1 MTGAFAF
8 AFMAGA
14 IATANPCGFALL
26 PAYFARRLGTDT
38 ACDGDKLDAV
48 VRAFA
53 VGAVTTCGFLVMFGA
68 MGGAVAL
75 GAYWLT
81 GVLPWAGLVIGLV
94 LAALG
99 LVVLTGRHIGLS
111 LPTRA
116 PTSVRSELASDFL
129 FGIGYGTASLSCTLP
144 IFLAVTGTAITGGLL
159 GSTFSFVAYALGM
172 GTILTALAVA
182 AALTRGSLAAVI
194 GRLLPYAERAS
205 GGLLFLAGVYVAYF
219 WGYTLLAPDLPAE
232 GNVIAIGERL
242 SGALRGWL
250 DGTAGRTVIFGLLI
264 VLGCLMA
271 RVIWRRTSAKATDRG
286 RKPWLVHLR
295 DRSMDQ
301 YPSQTGIEGKM
312 RRSPPHG

>member
-26 PAYFARRLGTDT
+26 PAYFARRLRTDGG
-38 ACDGDKLDAV
+38 GDKLETVA
-48 VRAFA
+48 RAFS
-53 VGAVTTCGFLVMFGA
+53 VGAVTTFGFLVMFGA
-68 MGGAVAL
+68 IGGTVSL

-81 GVLPWAGLVIGLV
+81 GMLPWAGLVIGLV

-116 PTSVRSELASDFL
+116 PTLVRSGLASDFL
-129 FGIGYGTASLSCTLP
+129 FGVGYGTASLSCTLP
-144 IFLAVTGTAITGGLL
+144 IFLAATGTAITGGLL

-172 GTILTALAVA
+172 GTILTTLAVA
-182 AALTRGSLAAVI
+182 AALTRGGLAAVI
-194 GRLLPYAERAS
+194 GRALPYIERAS
-205 GGLLFLAGVYVAYF
+205 GALLFLAGVYVAYF
-219 WGYTLLAPDLPAE
+219 WGYTLLAPDLP
-232 GNVIAIGERL
+232 GGGSVIVIGERL
-242 SGALRGWL
+242 SAALRGWL

-271 RVIWRRTSAKATDRG
+271 WVIWRPTSAKAPGRG
-286 RKPWLVHLR
+286 RIPWPVR
-295 DRSMDQ
+295 VRNRSLDQ
-301 YPSQTGIEGKM
+301 YPAQTGTEGKM
-312 RRSPPHG
+312 RHSPRHE

>member
-26 PAYFARRLGTDT
+26 PAYFARRLAADATSS
-38 ACDGDKLDAV
+38 GDRAETIA
-48 VRAFA
+48 RAFA
-53 VGAVTTCGFLVMFGA
+53 VGAVTTCGFLLVFGA
-68 MGGAVAL
+68 IGGAVSL
-75 GAYWLT
+75 GAYWFT

-99 LVVLTGRHIGLS
+99 LAVLTGRHIGLR
-111 LPTRA
+111 LPTGA
-116 PTSVRSELASDFL
+116 PSSVRSELASDFL

-159 GSTFSFVAYALGM
+159 GSTLSFVAYALGM

-182 AALTRGSLAAVI
+182 AALTRGSLAATI
-194 GRLLPYAERAS
+194 GGLLPHAERAS

-250 DGTAGRTVIFGLLI
+250 DGTVGRTVIFGLLI

-271 RVIWRRTSAKATDRG
+271 WVIWRRTSAKAPDRG
-286 RKPWLVHLR
+286 RIPWLVHLR

-312 RRSPPHG
+312 RHSPPNG